1 MCGDRQRIR
10 MIVTVTLNLALD
22 VTYRVPAV
30 ELHAANRVT
39 AVAHR
44 AGGKGVNVARVLKA
58 LGHETLVC
66 GLAGGATG
74 TSVSADLA
82 AAGLDVALTEIG
94 GETRRTLAV
103 VDEARG
109 DATGYWEPGPRVDG
123 AEWER
128 LLATYDEVLAGADA
142 VVLSGS
148 LPPGLPADAYAIL
161 CRRASDAGV
170 PAVLDADGEPLRR
183 GLAGSPALVKPNR
196 DELERTTG
204 ASDPVAGAESLLAAG
219 AGAVVV
225 SQGADGLLAVTPD
238 GRWRAAPP
246 GHVEGNPTGAGDAA
260 VAALTA
266 GLVEGLPWPE
276 RLARAAA
283 VSAAAVAAPVAGSF
297 DRELFERLLT
307 SVAPEEVPAARRV
320 RSAARAAGSP
330 GRGS

>member
-1 MCGDRQRIR
+1 MRCERQRIR
-10 MIVTVTLNLALD
+10 MIVTVTPNLALD

-30 ELHAANRVT
+30 ELHAANRVA

-44 AGGKGVNVARVLKA
+44 AGGKGVNVARVLEA

-66 GLAGGATG
+66 GFAGGLTG
-74 TSVSADLA
+74 AAVRADLA
-82 AAGLDVALTEIG
+82 AAGLAAALTDIE

-109 DATGYWEPGPRVDG
+109 DATGYWEPGPHIGDR
-123 AEWER
+123 EWER
-128 LLATYDEVLAGADA
+128 FVATYDEVVARADA

-148 LPPGLPADAYAIL
+148 LPPGAPADTYALL

-170 PAVLDADGEPLRR
+170 PAVLDADGDPLRR
-183 GLAGSPALVKPNR
+183 GLAGAPALVKPNR

-204 ASDPVAGAESLLAAG
+204 ARDPVAGAESLLADG

-225 SQGADGLLAVTPD
+225 SQGSEGLLAVTAE

-246 GHVEGNPTGAGDAA
+246 RHVEGNPTGAGDAA

-266 GLVEGLPWPE
+266 GLVEGLPWPD

-297 DRELFERLLT
+297 DDELFERLLR
-307 SVAPEEVPAARRV
+307 SIAPEAA
-320 RSAARAAGSP
+320 
-330 GRGS
+330 

>member
-1 MCGDRQRIR
+1 

-22 VTYRVPAV
+22 VTYHVPAV

-39 AVAHR
+39 EVAHR
-44 AGGKGVNVARVLKA
+44 AGGKGVNVARVLVA
-58 LGHETLVC
+58 LGHQTVVC
-66 GLAGGATG
+66 GLAGGPTGAT
-74 TSVSADLA
+74 VRADLA
-82 AAGLDVALTEIG
+82 AAGLDAALTEIG
-94 GETRRTLAV
+94 GETRRTLTV

-109 DATGYWEPGPRVDG
+109 DATGYWEPGPQVADV
-123 AEWER
+123 EWER
-128 LLATYDEVLAGADA
+128 FLATYDEVLAGADA

-148 LPPGLPADAYAIL
+148 LPPGLPPDAYAVL
-161 CRRASDAGV
+161 CRRANDAGV
-170 PAVLDADGEPLRR
+170 PAVLDADGDPLRR

-204 ASDPVAGAESLLAAG
+204 TADPVAGAESLLAEG

-225 SQGADGLLAVTPD
+225 SQGADGLLAVTPE

-246 GHVEGNPTGAGDAA
+246 AHVEGNPTGAGDAA

-266 GLVEGLPWPE
+266 GLVDGLPWPD

-297 DRELFERLLT
+297 DRGLFERLL
-307 SVAPEEVPAARRV
+307 SAVAPDAA
-320 RSAARAAGSP
+320 
-330 GRGS
+330 

>member
-1 MCGDRQRIR
+1 MRDDRQRIR
-10 MIVTVTLNLALD
+10 MIVTVTPNLALD

-39 AVAHR
+39 AVAQR
-44 AGGKGVNVARVLKA
+44 AGGKGVNVARVLEA

-66 GLAGGATG
+66 GFAGGPTG
-74 TSVSADLA
+74 AAVRADLA
-82 AAGLDVALTEIG
+82 AAGLDAALTEIE

-109 DATGYWEPGPRVDG
+109 DATGYWEPGPQVRD
-123 AEWER
+123 AEWR
-128 LLATYDEVLAGADA
+128 RFLATYDEALATAEA
-142 VVLSGS
+142 AVLSGS
-148 LPPGLPADAYAIL
+148 LPPGLPADAYAVL
-161 CRRASDAGV
+161 CRRADEAGV

-196 DELERTTG
+196 HELERTTG
-204 ASDPVAGAESLLAAG
+204 AADPVAGAESLLAGG

-225 SQGADGLLAVTPD
+225 SQGLEGLLAVTPA

-246 GHVEGNPTGAGDAA
+246 EHVEGNPTGAGDAA

-297 DRELFERLLT
+297 DRELFERLLR
-307 SVAPEEVPAARRV
+307 SIEPEEIPAA
-320 RSAARAAGSP
+320 
-330 GRGS
+330 